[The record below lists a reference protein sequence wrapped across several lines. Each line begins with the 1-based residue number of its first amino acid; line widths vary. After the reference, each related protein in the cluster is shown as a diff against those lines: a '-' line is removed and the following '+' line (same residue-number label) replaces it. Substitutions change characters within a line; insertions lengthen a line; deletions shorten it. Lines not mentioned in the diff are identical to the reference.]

1 MNYLAHA
8 YLSFRDPEILL
19 GNLISDFVKGKRK
32 FEYSPR
38 IQEGIT
44 LHRAID
50 AFTDA
55 HPATKEGKK
64 IFRSDYGLYG
74 SAFMDIVYDHFLA
87 IDQKE
92 FGSAELLNFSQW
104 VYASLDK
111 SVDLAPDRFRQMF
124 PFMKQHN
131 WLYNY
136 QYTWGIERSFEGLAR
151 RAAYIKESRTAFK
164 LFNDHYRHLQYI
176 YNDFFPYLKKNSSE
190 IFHSFGKI

>member
-8 YLSFRDPEILL
+8 YLSFKDPDILL
-19 GNLISDFVKGKRK
+19 GNLVSDFVKGKKK
-32 FEYSPR
+32 FDYPSR
-38 IQEGIT
+38 IQQGIT

-50 AFTDA
+50 SFTDA

-64 IFRSDYGLYG
+64 IFRPEYGLYG

-92 FGSAELLNFSQW
+92 FSDGELLNFSQW

-111 SVDLAPDRFRQMF
+111 SIDLAPERFRQMF

-136 QYTWGIERSFEGLAR
+136 QYTWGIERSLEGLVR
-151 RAAYIKESRTAFK
+151 RAAYLKESHTAFK
-164 LFNDHYRHLQYI
+164 LFNDHYRHLQDVYA
-176 YNDFFPYLKKNSSE
+176 DFFPDLKKNSSE
-190 IFHSFGKI
+190 IFHSFERI

>member
-8 YLSFRDPEILL
+8 YLSFKDPQILL
-19 GNLISDFVKGKRK
+19 GNLISDFVKGKTK
-32 FEYSPR
+32 FEYASR

-44 LHRAID
+44 LHREID

-64 IFRSDYGLYG
+64 IFRPEYGLYG

-87 IDQKE
+87 NDPNE
-92 FGSAELLNFSQW
+92 FASGDLLNFSQW

-111 SVDLAPDRFRQMF
+111 SIDLAPERFRQMF

-136 QYTWGIERSFEGLAR
+136 QYTWGIERSFEGLKR
-151 RAAYIKESRTAFK
+151 RAAYIKESHTAFK
-164 LFNDHYRHLQYI
+164 LFNDQYGHLHYI
-176 YNDFFPYLKKNSSE
+176 YAEFFPHLKKYSSE
-190 IFHSFGKI
+190 IFHSFERI

>member
-8 YLSFRDPEILL
+8 YLSFKDPEILM

-32 FEYSPR
+32 FEYSSR

-50 AFTDA
+50 TFTDA

-64 IFRSDYGLYG
+64 IFRAEYGLYG

-87 IDQKE
+87 NDPAE
-92 FGSAELLNFSQW
+92 FGSGELLNFSQW
-104 VYASLDK
+104 VYASLEE
-111 SVDLAPDRFRQMF
+111 SINLAPEHFRQMF
-124 PFMKQHN
+124 PYMKQHN

-151 RAAYIKESRTAFK
+151 RAAYIEESHTAFN
-164 LFNDHYRHLQYI
+164 LFNDHYRHLQNAYS
-176 YNDFFPYLKKNSSE
+176 DFFADLKKYSSE
-190 IFHSFGKI
+190 IFHSFERI